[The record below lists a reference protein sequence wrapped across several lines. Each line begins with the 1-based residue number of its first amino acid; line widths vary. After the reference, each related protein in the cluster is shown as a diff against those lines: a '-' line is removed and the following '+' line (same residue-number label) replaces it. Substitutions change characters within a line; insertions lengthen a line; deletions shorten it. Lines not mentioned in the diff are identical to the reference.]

1 MRTVLLAPGLA
12 DRLRTESRQGYP
24 DEVCG
29 FLLSGSDEADGP
41 LRRVRAVE
49 PAPNSFAG
57 ERRRRFVI
65 LPDELQAAEAG
76 AESRGEAIGG
86 FYHSHPDHP
95 AVPSAF
101 DTEHAWPWY
110 TYLVLSVDR
119 HGAGEIAAFELEA
132 TSRRFRAC
140 PFELAEPPA
149 AGAPVPVPG
158 GC

>member
-12 DRLRTESRQGYP
+12 DRLRTESRRGYP

-29 FLLSGSDEADGP
+29 FLLTGSDEADGP

-65 LPDELQAAEAG
+65 SAEELQLAERR
-76 AESRGEAIGG
+76 AEDRGKVVVG

-95 AVPSAF
+95 AAPSEF

-119 HGAGEIAAFELEA
+119 HGAGKIGAFELEA
-132 TSRRFRAC
+132 ATRRFRNC

-149 AGAPVPVPG
+149 AVAPVLVPG
-158 GC
+158 GR